1 MTTTHVHNVT
11 TTARVSHY
19 PDLGRP
25 AVAIAATD
33 AEGSDVVMFFI
44 PSDIIA
50 ELDRAEA
57 WLRDALDKVHVAK
70 IAHANAQQEP
80 LPLVTSNEGDAF
92 LPAARIGEPI
102 DLTGQVTA

>member
-11 TTARVSHY
+11 TTPRVSHY
-19 PDLGRP
+19 PDLARP
-25 AVAIAATD
+25 AVAIAAYD
-33 AEGSDVVMFFI
+33 AYGSDVAMFFN
-44 PSDIIA
+44 PGGDMS

-80 LPLVTSNEGDAF
+80 LPLVQVGTEGDAF
-92 LPAARIGEPI
+92 RIGEPI